1 MRLVVDLQGAQ
12 GINRDRDIG
21 RYCLSL
27 TRALARHRGGHEMIV
42 VLSALFPDTIEP
54 LRRSLEG
61 VLPPDAIRIMH
72 LAGPVPDAQP
82 HCDARREAAEIMREH
97 FIASLEPDFV
107 LILSLFEGLDDDV
120 VTSIGRFSTQIPT
133 AAVLYDYILPVNRGI
148 LLQNPA
154 QTQWYERKLAHLRSA
169 DLLLTVS
176 QWAQREA
183 IAWLDAGENE
193 SADIAIG
200 VEDHF
205 TPAPVGAERRAV
217 LTRTY
222 GLVRPFI
229 MCIGDIGRSDD
240 IEGLIE
246 AYAMLS
252 PALRQGHQLAILHSV
267 PSTDWQR
274 LMALAAGHGLGSD
287 ELVLTGHL
295 PDDDLLAC
303 YRACKLFVLPTG
315 HEEIGLSGLQAMR
328 CGRAVI
334 ASDRSGLRDVI
345 GMSEALFDP
354 HDVAAISRMIGGLL
368 SDDVLRTR
376 VQEHEQAQIKRFNW
390 DGTAQAAWDAIM
402 ASHDR
407 RTANATGRGLSSRK
421 PRLAYVSPLP
431 PAPGQISDYGAELL
445 PELARHYRIDII
457 ADQQEISNV
466 AIAANHPVRS
476 VDWFRRHA
484 HAFDRI
490 LCHFGNSHSHSYMFD
505 LIADYPAM
513 VVLHDFFLSGVVA
526 HRDLHGEDPGGW
538 ARALFEGHGWPA
550 VVHRFKAADMAD
562 VLPAY
567 PCNIGVLQNALGVI
581 VHADFPRQLAQTHY
595 GRGADD
601 DWALVPYLR
610 QPAALPD
617 RAVAREFLG
626 LDPDDFVVCGFGA
639 YGPVMMSD
647 PLLSAWLASP
657 LADNPACHLIFGDRN
672 DQRPHNGELERR
684 IRACRSAGRIEI
696 ASWADRTILHHW
708 LAAADIGVQ
717 LRAIS
722 CGETSVIV
730 LDAMNMGLP
739 IIVNANG
746 SMAELPAD
754 CVWLMPDDFSDE
766 DLVEALSTLY
776 VDTVRRSDMGERA
789 RAWVARHNNPRRS
802 AAAYAEAI
810 EAAYA
815 RAEVGQTG
823 LERALTEQGEG
834 LGEGDWCN
842 IAQAMGRNAPPTL
855 RRKKLL
861 VDISELVQRDLRS
874 GIQRVVRSIL
884 AHWLPNPPAHYI
896 VEPVYAVLDEPGYRY
911 ARRFTSQ
918 MLDIPPFWCEDE
930 VVEPMAG
937 DIFVGID
944 LQPVIVPQQKE
955 LLQEW
960 RRMGVV
966 VRFVVHDLLPV
977 LRPEFFGPGA
987 KAGHHVWLEAI
998 SHFDGVIC
1006 VSRTVANEYRDWLDH
1021 YGPSRVTPLE
1031 IDWFHHGCDIE
1042 KQPTRSSDMPDDAPE
1057 MLVRLRNTTSF
1068 LSVSTIE
1075 PRKGFRQ
1082 TLDAMEMLWAKGVE
1096 INFVIVGRSGWMMD
1110 DFIARLQSHAELGN
1124 RLFWLRGISDA
1135 YLHAVYGSCRYLIAA
1150 SEGEGF
1156 GLPLVEAARHD
1167 LPVLARDITV
1177 FREVAGDAATYFPD
1191 SGDPAVLAQAIEAL
1205 LRPQKS
1211 SARPRRIKS
1220 MTWAQSADALLA
1232 RAMRRDAPYLRWMP
1246 DGVLRF
1252 WGNDHRL
1259 QSQVGVVDGT
1269 HIRTSAQAGF
1279 LVFGPYIPLD
1289 AGSWIIKAEGEAT
1302 HLNGSEII
1310 EIVSNG
1316 GEHIHFSAALTRVG
1330 ERWVTEGD
1338 YGLDKRAEGIE
1349 IRLRVSDATILSL
1362 ARISLTPSVIQA
1374 VDDREAVWN

>member
-12 GINRDRDIG
+12 GANRDRDIG

-27 TRALARHRGGHEMIV
+27 TRALACRRGRHEMIV

-61 VLPPDAIRIMH
+61 VLPSEAIRIMY

-82 HCDARREAAEIMREH
+82 HCNARREAAEIMREH
-97 FIASLEPDFV
+97 FLASLDPDFV
-107 LILSLFEGLDDDV
+107 LIPSLFEGLDDDV

-133 AAVLYDYILPVNRGI
+133 AALLYNHILPVNCGT
-148 LLQNPA
+148 LLPNPA
-154 QTQWYERKLAHLRSA
+154 QAQWYERKLAHLRSA

-176 QWAQREA
+176 QSSRREA
-183 IAWLDAGENE
+183 IARLGAGENQTI
-193 SADIAIG
+193 DIAIG

-205 TPAPVGAERRAV
+205 TSAPVGAERRAA
-217 LTRTY
+217 LARAY
-222 GLVRPFI
+222 GLVRPFV
-229 MCIGDIGRSDD
+229 MCTGEIGRSDD

-246 AYAMLS
+246 AYAMLP

-274 LMALAAGHGLGSD
+274 LMAMAAGHGLGSD
-287 ELVLTGHL
+287 EIVLTGHL
-295 PDDDLLAC
+295 PEDDLLAC
-303 YRACKLFVLPTG
+303 YQACTLFVLPAG
-315 HEEIGLSGLQAMR
+315 HEGIGLSGLQAMR

-334 ASDRSGLRDVI
+334 ASDRSCLRDVI
-345 GMSEALFDP
+345 GMSEALFNP
-354 HDVAAISRMIGGLL
+354 HDIPAISKTIGDLL

-376 VQEHEQAQIKRFNW
+376 VQQYGQAQVKRFNW

-407 RTANATGRGLSSRK
+407 LTANVTSRGLASRK

-431 PAPGQISDYGAELL
+431 PTPGEISDYSAELL
-445 PELARHYRIDII
+445 PELARHYRIDVI
-457 ADQQEISNV
+457 AHQQEVSDV
-466 AIAANHPVRS
+466 AVAANHPVRS

-484 HAFDRI
+484 HEFDRI
-490 LCHFGNSHSHSYMFD
+490 LCHFDNSDSHSYMFD

-538 ARALFEGHGWPA
+538 ARALFETHGWPA
-550 VVHRFKAADMAD
+550 AVHRFKAADPAD

-581 VHADFPRQLAQTHY
+581 VHADFPRQLAQTCY
-595 GRGADD
+595 GRGTGD

-610 QPAALPD
+610 QPAARPD
-617 RAVAREFLG
+617 RTAAREFLG
-626 LDPDDFVVCGFGA
+626 LGPDDFVVCGFGA
-639 YGPVMMSD
+639 SGPVMMSD
-647 PLLSAWLASP
+647 RLLSAWLASP
-657 LADNPACHLIFGDRN
+657 LADSPDCHLILGDRN
-672 DQRPHNGELERR
+672 RDPPDGDLERR
-684 IRACRSAGRIEI
+684 IRACRPAGRIEI
-696 ASWADRTILHHW
+696 ASWSERTILRHW

-717 LRAIS
+717 MRAEAS
-722 CGETSVIV
+722 AIV

-746 SMAELPAD
+746 WMAELPTD
-754 CVWLMPDDFSDE
+754 CVWLMPGDFNDE
-766 DLVEALSTLY
+766 DLVEALSTLH
-776 VDTVRRSDMGERA
+776 VDSVRRGDMGERA
-789 RAWVARHNNPRRS
+789 RAWVARHNNPRRC

-815 RAEVGQTG
+815 RAELGQAG

-834 LGEGDWCN
+834 LDEGDWCN
-842 IAQAMGRNAPPTL
+842 LALAMGRNRPPVL

-861 VDISELVQRDLRS
+861 VDISELVQRDSRS

-884 AHWLPNPPAHYI
+884 AHWLPNPPADYI

-911 ARRFTSQ
+911 ARQFTSQ
-918 MLDIPPFWCEDE
+918 MLDIPPFWCEDQ

-960 RRMGVV
+960 RHMGVV
-966 VRFVVHDLLPV
+966 VRFVVHDLLPI
-977 LRPEFFGPGA
+977 LRPEFFVPGA
-987 KAGHHVWLEAI
+987 KAGHHAWLEAI

-1006 VSRTVANEYRDWLDH
+1006 VSRTVADEYRDWLDH
-1021 YGPSRVTPLE
+1021 YGPGRVMPLE

-1042 KQPTRSSDMPDDAPE
+1042 KQPTESSDMPDGAQE
-1057 MLVRLRNTTSF
+1057 MLATLRNTISF

-1135 YLHAVYGSCRYLIAA
+1135 YLHAVYGACRYLIAA

-1167 LPVLARDITV
+1167 LPVLARDIPV
-1177 FREVAGDAATYFPD
+1177 FREVAGDAATYFLD
-1191 SGDPAVLAQAIEAL
+1191 SEDPLVLAQAIEAL
-1205 LRPQKS
+1205 LKSSKS
-1211 SARPRRIKS
+1211 SAKPRRIKS

-1232 RAMRRDAPYLRWMP
+1232 RATRRDAPYLRWMR
-1246 DGVLRF
+1246 DGAHRF

-1259 QSQVGVVDGT
+1259 QSQVGVMDGT

-1289 AGSWIIKAEGEAT
+1289 AGSWTIKAEGEAT
-1302 HLNGSEII
+1302 HLDGSEIL

-1316 GEHIHFSAALTRVG
+1316 GADIHFSAVLTREG
-1330 ERWVTEGD
+1330 ERWVAEGG

-1349 IRLRVSDATILSL
+1349 VRLWVSDASILSL
-1362 ARISLTPSVIQA
+1362 ARIRLTPNSIEAVNDRQA
-1374 VDDREAVWN
+1374 V